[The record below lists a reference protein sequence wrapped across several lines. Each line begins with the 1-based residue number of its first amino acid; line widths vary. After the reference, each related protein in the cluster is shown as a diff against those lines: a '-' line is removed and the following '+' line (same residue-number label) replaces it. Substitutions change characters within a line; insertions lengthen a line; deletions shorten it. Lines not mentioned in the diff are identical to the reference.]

1 MIAILFFLSLSAFA
15 ASDSKDA
22 FDKSF
27 PRDNTFCSYRGNRVE
42 LLIRGEN
49 KFTEPKERGYGEL
62 IFYRHPPKRPILM
75 RFSMIKADT
84 FKLFSGVSPLCSKSH
99 GYQIDADTMAV
110 LLLKENRPFKNKLVM
125 QLFDLKSMK
134 PTELIETNYLTD
146 RAKKTKTGF
155 AFNTFRENHNPEIG
169 KVQIEGSEYIFQ
181 EKEFPQWME
190 YSNKT
195 FSFLPDLTY
204 ERFSWKKHFKDV
216 DDFLTVTGWNQV
228 EKKFAKNI
236 VYLAVNHK
244 LKKRC
249 LLFIESKQKLAGN
262 EAWRCQ
268 TI

>member
-1 MIAILFFLSLSAFA
+1 MISILFFLTLSAFA

-27 PRDNTFCSYRGNRVE
+27 PRDNTFCSYKGNRIE
-42 LLIRGEN
+42 LLIRGES

-62 IFYRHPPKRPILM
+62 IFYRHPPKRPTIM
-75 RFSMIKADT
+75 KFSQFKADT

-99 GYQIDADTMAV
+99 GYMIDPETMAI

-125 QLFDLKSMK
+125 QLFDIKTLK
-134 PTELIETNYLTD
+134 PTELIETSYLTD
-146 RAKKTKTGF
+146 RASKTKTGF

-169 KVQIEGSEYIFQ
+169 KVLIEGNEYIFQ

-190 YSNKT
+190 YSQRS
-195 FSFLPDLTY
+195 FSLEPDLTF
-204 ERFSWKKHFKDV
+204 ERLPWKKHFKDQV
-216 DDFLTVTGWNQV
+216 DFLAVTGWNQI

-244 LKKRC
+244 MKKRC
-249 LLFIESKQKLAGN
+249 LLFIETKQKLAGN
-262 EAWRCQ
+262 ELWRCHR
-268 TI
+268 I